1 MDEHPGIVGTSVV
14 GGCPHQVVLGNI
26 LVDLARHVYWEGDY
40 PEDGTDGDEESN
52 ALLKPTRTKH
62 LTGYRINIP
71 DIVSY
76 RRYCAA
82 SGPARSLIWSSEK
95 RM

>member
-1 MDEHPGIVGTSVV
+1 MDEHPGVVGTSVV

-26 LVDLARHVYWEGDY
+26 LVNLARHVDGQGDH
-40 PEDGTDGDEESN
+40 PEEGTDGDEESN

-62 LTGYRINIP
+62 LIGYRFIKP

-95 RM
+95 RK